1 MRQALEGFQ
10 NVGAMVEGDYQVVS
24 GFYEYLL
31 IEPFKIVKRRVE
43 KILDSGG
50 CLVTPVLA
58 GICGSDVLYF
68 KGDKDLTKLQQRLP
82 LVPLHEGVVRGIDT
96 GRFGSVIPFRKCDT
110 CFACLHG
117 MENLCLKSSYMGSTL
132 PGLSRSPFSH
142 PRELI
147 VDVPENVPLAIAT
160 LLEPMS
166 IVHRMLEETP
176 LSARDNVAV
185 IGNGLLGRL
194 VIIFLSVLRG
204 MGRDRLHLIGQSDL
218 RLLAFNDIAST
229 INGVKGRQFLKEAE
243 GTFSIVV
250 EAVGGHAMAHS
261 IRQAIALARPRGRI
275 HVFGL
280 ADEVK
285 DINFTQIVNKGLIL
299 QGFSRARYN
308 DYRTMMDIM
317 SRNLSL
323 ITLLERVIDP
333 ERFVIRGEDD
343 LMDAFHY
350 VMSRNNNGRVVVAFE
365 EGA

>member
-1 MRQALEGFQ
+1 MAFE
-10 NVGAMVEGDYQVVS
+10 A
-24 GFYEYLL
+24 YEYILT
-31 IEPFKIVKRRVE
+31 EPFRIVKRCVE
-43 KILDSGG
+43 RIADSDD
-50 CLVTPVLA
+50 CLVMPVLA

-68 KGDKDLTKLQQRLP
+68 KGDKDLMKLQQRLP
-82 LVPLHEGVVRGIDT
+82 IVPLHEGVVRVIST
-96 GRFGSVIPFRKCDT
+96 GKLGSIIPFIKCNS

-132 PGLSRSPFSH
+132 PGLSRSPFCH

-147 VDVPENVPLAIAT
+147 VDVPENVPLTIAT
-160 LLEPMS
+160 LLEPVS
-166 IVHRMLEETP
+166 IVYRMLDETP
-176 LSARDNVAV
+176 LAEGDRVAV

-194 VIIFLSVLRG
+194 VIIFLSALKG
-204 MGRDRLHLIGQSDL
+204 MRRDRLYLIGQSDS
-218 RLLAFNDIAST
+218 RLAAFSDIAST
-229 INGVKGRQFLKEAE
+229 VNGVKGRQFLKEVE

-261 IRQAIALARPRGRI
+261 IRQAVALAQPRGKI

-299 QGFSRARYN
+299 QGFSRARCN